1 MSDSHK
7 LGDSI
12 DGLVFRIAG
21 EPDYIKFLLVE
32 RPYIRAAVECPPQV
46 YDQDDRVDMYSSM
59 VGNALHNDIIE
70 LEEWLDTL
78 SPQDRAMVLAW
89 CERAEGKPYF
99 GRAFMRRVRKI
110 VNEHAE
116 ELDEQ
121 QEETERHDAAVA
133 VQDLQGTA

>member
-7 LGDSI
+7 LGDTV
-12 DGLVFRIAG
+12 DTLVFRIAG
-21 EPDYIKFLLVE
+21 EPDYIRFLLVE
-32 RPYIRAAVECPPQV
+32 RPYIRSALDTAPQV
-46 YDQDDRVDMYSSM
+46 YDQDDRVDMYSSS

-78 SPQDRAMVLAW
+78 APQDREMLLAW
-89 CERAEGKPYF
+89 GERAEGKPYF

-121 QEETERHDAAVA
+121 QEQAERHDPSLAV
-133 VQDLQGTA
+133 